1 MSTLDINT
9 GQLAAHASETDRS
22 AFIRRTYT
30 HVAGALL
37 ALAVLEFFLIRS
49 GIAYKLTAFISQ
61 SSYFWL
67 IIMGMF
73 MAVSY
78 IAEKWA
84 HSEVSK
90 GVQYLGL
97 GFYVVAI
104 AIVFSPALFI
114 GSVRNPDLI
123 VQAIIVTAALAAG
136 ITFTVFT
143 TKKNFSFMGGFLR
156 TAMFVFFGVIVASI
170 LFGFTLGTAFMGA
183 GVLLMGGMLLYDTS
197 NVVHEY
203 RTTQHVAAALS
214 VFGSVAFL
222 FYYVFS
228 LMTSLGGD

>member
-9 GQLAAHASETDRS
+9 GQLAANASETDRS

-37 ALAVLEFFLIRS
+37 AFAAILYGLIES
-49 GIAYKLTAFISQ
+49 GIAFKFTSVIGQ
-61 SSYFWL
+61 SGYFWL
-67 IIMGMF
+67 IIMGLY

-84 HSEVSK
+84 HSQVSR
-90 GVQYLGL
+90 GVQYAGL
-97 GFYVVAI
+97 AFYVVATAFI
-104 AIVFSPALFI
+104 FSPAIFI
-114 GSVRNPDLI
+114 GTVRSPDLI
-123 VQAIIVTAALAAG
+123 VQAVIITAALAAG

-156 TAMFVFFGVIVASI
+156 TAMFVFMGVIVASI
-170 LFGFTLGTAFMGA
+170 LFGFQLGTAFMGA
-183 GVLLMGGMLLYDTS
+183 GVLLMGAALLYDTS

-222 FYYVFS
+222 FYYVFNL
-228 LMTSLGGD
+228 LMSLGGD

>member
-9 GQLAAHASETDRS
+9 GQLAANASESDRS

-30 HVAGALL
+30 HVAGALV
-37 ALAVLEFFLIRS
+37 ALAAIVFALIES
-49 GIAYKLTAFISQ
+49 GIALKLTSVLRQ

-67 IIMGMF
+67 IIMGLY

-84 HSEVSK
+84 HSQVSK
-90 GVQYLGL
+90 GVQYAGL
-97 GFYVVAI
+97 GFYVVATAVI
-104 AIVFSPALFI
+104 FSPAIFI
-114 GSVRNPDLI
+114 GSITNPDLI
-123 VQAIIVTAALAAG
+123 TQAIIITAALAAG

-170 LFGFTLGTAFMGA
+170 LFDFTLGTAFMGV

-222 FYYVFS
+222 FYYVFNL
-228 LMTSLGGD
+228 LMSMGGD